1 MQYQQTKILL
11 NAPSFVTP
19 PSLSIVFIAIAL
31 VSIFCRP
38 LPAQIET
45 NQATQTK
52 ADPATIQRQISRLG
66 DTDPAIR
73 LAAQAEL
80 LRFGAAAVEELEKA
94 AKFKSTLDYETQLAA
109 ARILESIQDTI
120 AIEETEKFI
129 RGKTTLEGW
138 PAFVEFTGDSPES
151 RSLFRDIYLRNRA
164 ELEKALR
171 PTDDGNLVSYEQLRQ
186 LFASPDLE
194 QVCFGMFLLAR
205 QQTLQNAAQNAS
217 ALPLL
222 PERPSTLQ
230 LENLFDSV
238 ARTSSPLAKLRTE
251 IEPVT
256 LLVRAIIETTP
267 PEHSVL
273 NSKLNLVKQIDS
285 PEIGPVLIQ
294 LAAPTNPTIVRA
306 LAIAHAIKIGD
317 AETFAQLRPYL
328 NDDTVVGKFLTADTQ
343 FAGPSS
349 KDDPANRSVNEVQVR
364 DIVLLGTL
372 KILDQAHTD
381 YGFDLKAIDDS
392 NKTVDIKRA
401 GFANDDD
408 RKKAFEKFQSATK
421 Q

>member
-1 MQYQQTKILL
+1 MQYQQTKVVSIATSLVPP
-11 NAPSFVTP
+11 PSAA
-19 PSLSIVFIAIAL
+19 SLSILAIAL
-31 VSIFCRP
+31 ITIFCRP
-38 LPAQIET
+38 LLAQIDT
-45 NQATQTK
+45 TSPTQTTV
-52 ADPATIQRQISRLG
+52 DPATIQRQISRLG

-80 LRFGAAAVEELEKA
+80 LRFGTAAVNELEKA
-94 AKFKSTLDYETQLAA
+94 AKFKTTLDYETQLAA
-109 ARILESIQDTI
+109 ARILESIQDAI

-151 RSLFRDIYLRNRA
+151 RSLFRDIYLRSRS

-171 PTDDGNLVSYEQLRQ
+171 PTDDGNLVSYEQLRK
-186 LFASPDLE
+186 LFDSPDLS

-205 QQTLQNAAQNAS
+205 QQTLQRAAQNAS

-222 PERPSTLQ
+222 PERPSTIQ

-273 NSKLNLVKQIDS
+273 NSKLNLVEQIDS

-317 AETFAQLRPYL
+317 AKNFAQLRPYL
-328 NDDTVVGKFLTADTQ
+328 NDDSIVGKFLTADTQ
-343 FAGPSS
+343 LASPSS

-372 KILDQAHTD
+372 QNPRP
-381 YGFDLKAIDDS
+381 S
-392 NKTVDIKRA
+392 PR
-401 GFANDDD
+401 
-408 RKKAFEKFQSATK
+408 
-421 Q
+421 